1 MSAMLLWKVFS
12 QVLLPIL
19 VLVACGWL
27 LERRV
32 RVDLTTLIKLNI
44 YVLVPAFIFREVVS
58 SSLGAGF
65 AVRVMAFTVT
75 IQLGMFLLSAVV
87 ARLSGYERR
96 QARSL
101 QLATMF
107 YNSGNYGVPLMS
119 LAFPA
124 TGPVLQVFVV
134 LTQNIC
140 TFTVGVFLSSPES
153 EKGWRFLLPMFRQIS
168 LWAVLCAVL
177 VRYWEVPVHEWRW
190 LWVPVEYLHHAL
202 VGVALVTLGVQLSR
216 VEVNQSFGR
225 LSWALGLRLLA
236 GPALA
241 AGLCHA
247 FGFYGEEAV
256 VLVLSA
262 AFPTA
267 VNIALLAHEF
277 QADSQFAASVV
288 FYSTLASM
296 VTVPCLIAVLRVPE
310 VLAFF

>member
-1 MSAMLLWKVFS
+1 
-12 QVLLPIL
+12 
-19 VLVACGWL
+19 VA
-27 LERRV
+27 
-32 RVDLTTLIKLNI
+32 KLC
-44 YVLVPAFIFREVVS
+44 
-58 SSLGAGF
+58 
-65 AVRVMAFTVT
+65 
-75 IQLGMFLLSAVV
+75 
-87 ARLSGYERR
+87 GYEQR
-96 QARSL
+96 QTRSL

-124 TGPVLQVFVV
+124 TGPLLQVFVV
-134 LTQNIC
+134 LTQNVC
-140 TFTVGVFLSSPES
+140 TFTVGVFLSSPAS
-153 EKGWRFLLPMFRQIS
+153 DQGWRFLVPMLRQIS
-168 LWAVLCAVL
+168 LWAVLCAL
-177 VRYWEVPVHEWRW
+177 AVRCWAVPVTEWRW

-216 VEVNQSFGR
+216 TEVNQSARR

-241 AGLCHA
+241 AALCRG
-247 FGFYGEEAV
+247 FGFYGEEAI

-277 QADSQFAASVV
+277 QADPQFAASVV

-296 VTVPCLIAVLRVPE
+296 VTVPCLIAVLRLPE
-310 VLAFF
+310 VLALF